1 MKTRFEK
8 WIDEN
13 NVKGDAKDLFNESVL
28 CYKISA
34 YRASFIMGYLGLQ
47 TILRE
52 RLLNA
57 QNKPDNIPQKMWT
70 DRLNDLK
77 DEKIWDSTVFDFVNR
92 QSPDNPFLINDDIRT
107 QYSYWKTIRNDC
119 AHAKN
124 NIISY
129 PHVES
134 FWLFI
139 ESNLSKFVVN
149 GGKSGLLEKI
159 KKHYDS
165 KYTPP
170 NTDVS
175 PLVREIPHAMTN
187 GDISLFL
194 KEVDDYFE
202 EETISFEVFDG
213 DSITYQFWNYI
224 AYSPSQVLREGFLEF
239 IKSDWDIFR
248 KYIVVFED
256 KLNEISSDDSF
267 IREFWKDE
275 IWKLFIWQDTDG
287 WKMVKRLVDN
297 QIIPTNEVD
306 DFIKTLFKK
315 TKTKSIPEDFIIE
328 FLKDTEYFNLLRKF
342 LFGERKMSTPPNGI
356 DFANRRWKLIR
367 FYLFHMP
374 LDALIVSELNSAFL
388 ASSYGTFNRQ
398 MTELFKQ
405 DEDFSRQ
412 YKEILE
418 EKQLTVPSILEESEI
433 MEEDTD

>member
-13 NVKGDAKDLFNESVL
+13 NVKGDAKDLFIESVL

-57 QNKPDNIPQKMWT
+57 QNKPDNIPQRMWD
-70 DRLNDLK
+70 DRLKDLK
-77 DEKIWDSTVFDFVNR
+77 DEKIWDNTVFDFVNR

-124 NIISY
+124 NIISH

-149 GGKSGLLEKI
+149 GGKMGLLEKI
-159 KKHYDS
+159 KNHYDT

-187 GDISLFL
+187 GDISEFL

-202 EETISFEVFDG
+202 KEVFDLFEIFNV
-213 DSITYQFWNYI
+213 DSMTYQFWNYV
-224 AYSPSQVLREGFLEF
+224 AYSPSQVMREGFIEF

-248 KYIVVFED
+248 KFIVVFED
-256 KLNEISSDDSF
+256 KLNEVSTDTSF
-267 IREFWKDE
+267 IREFWNDE
-275 IWKLFIWQDTDG
+275 IWKLFFWDDTDG
-287 WKMVKRLVDN
+287 WRVVKRLLDN
-297 QIIPTNEVD
+297 QIIPD
-306 DFIKTLFKK
+306 DEIDGFIKTLFEK
-315 TKTKSIPEDFIIE
+315 TKNIPEEFIIE
-328 FLKDTEYFNLLRKF
+328 YLKETEYFNHLREY
-342 LFGERKMSTPPNGI
+342 LFGKRRMSTPPNGI
-356 DFANRRWKLIR
+356 DFANKRWNLIE

-374 LDALIVSELNSAFL
+374 LDGLVVSELNSAFL
-388 ASSYGTFNRQ
+388 ASSYGTFNRR
-398 MTELFKQ
+398 MTKLFEQ
-405 DEDFSRQ
+405 DESFSSQ
-412 YKEILE
+412 YKVILHD
-418 EKQLTVPSILEESEI
+418 QRLTVPSILENSEE
-433 MEEDTD
+433 MEENTD